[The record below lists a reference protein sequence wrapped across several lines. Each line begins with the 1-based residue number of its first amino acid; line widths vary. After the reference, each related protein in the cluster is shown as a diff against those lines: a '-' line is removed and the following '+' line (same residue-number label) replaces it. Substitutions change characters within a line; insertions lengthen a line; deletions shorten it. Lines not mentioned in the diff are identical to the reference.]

1 MWLITISSRSSRW
14 SATKMFHSDFL
25 NINGDLTVP
34 VFISSNMEDK
44 VIIEIDDDMF
54 YLDYEEYLAWKEF
67 ITKKEEEFKDFIY
80 GKLQ

>member
-1 MWLITISSRSSRW
+1 M
-14 SATKMFHSDFL
+14 
-25 NINGDLTVP
+25 VP
-34 VFISSNMEDK
+34 VFISSSMEDR